1 MRRYLALASS
11 FLMAIS
17 GCAAT
22 IPQYRSIG
30 FLERTEG
37 PVTVSVNPEIK
48 LISSSG
54 DIIAI
59 HLQIKN
65 NSDRPLSLRRSDIVI
80 ELSDGRQISPAETSA
95 LRDIQENQKKQL
107 PHGGWTE
114 DGKHVLAFLM
124 LSPAHAAV
132 LSPFIL
138 IAWAV
143 DSSKDPLNLNYDF
156 KDVQLGKDGSVEGLI
171 FSTTSN
177 EALWKSNLVLRFVD
191 ETDESSFDIRMPI
204 IIEY

>member
-65 NSDRPLSLRRSDIVI
+65 NSDRPLSLRRSDIMI
-80 ELSDGRQISPAETSA
+80 EFADGSQISPAETKA
-95 LRDIQENQKKQL
+95 VHDIQENQKKQFPRQL
-107 PHGGWTE
+107 TKDETVWLFFLSTPPGAIYG
-114 DGKHVLAFLM
+114 LAM
-124 LSPAHAAV
+124 
-132 LSPFIL
+132 SPF
-138 IAWAV
+138 
-143 DSSKDPLNLNYDF
+143 
-156 KDVQLGKDGSVEGLI
+156 
-171 FSTTSN
+171 
-177 EALWKSNLVLRFVD
+177 VL
-191 ETDESSFDIRMPI
+191 TIW
-204 IIEY
+204 